1 MAPALLTAVDS
12 ASHVHLI
19 VGSNPLAGARCTRSI
34 EVGANPILIAPEDA
48 TLHYGLVKRIEEGE
62 VKWLK
67 RSFQEDDLTTLGRT
81 EVDGVVDAVFVTAGG
96 KHGQSMCHS
105 FHAQTLSNTLQ
116 AHKYP
121 TFAAGYEFPST
132 SPMRPTSAHSHSSP
146 HTPTVLYKLVSQHPA
161 KVASCLLA
169 YGERSHRRCHQ
180 IWATL

>member
-12 ASHVHLI
+12 ASHIHLI

-67 RSFQEDDLTTLGRT
+67 RSFQEEDLTTLGRA

-96 KHGQSMCHS
+96 KQGQSMS
-105 FHAQTLSNTLQ
+105 RTAVLQ
-116 AHKYP
+116 IWSDCIQARRYP
-121 TFAAGYEFPST
+121 TFAAGYGFPSM
-132 SPMRPTSAHSHSSP
+132 SPMRPTFAPSP
-146 HTPTVLYKLVSQHPA
+146 SFPHIPTALSR
-161 KVASCLLA
+161 LA
-169 YGERSHRRCHQ
+169 
-180 IWATL
+180 

>member
-12 ASHVHLI
+12 ASHIHLI

-67 RSFQEDDLTTLGRT
+67 RSFREEDLSTLGRP

-96 KHGQSMCHS
+96 KQGQSTFVTCSCLEPYLTEFRHTNIQPLPPVTNPRQRCRCPQPLLL
-105 FHAQTLSNTLQ
+105 HTPLHTLGRPSPDWCNNVWQGLQ
-116 AHKYP
+116 AISSHTAGDCIFVAP
-121 TFAAGYEFPST
+121 TPG
-132 SPMRPTSAHSHSSP
+132 
-146 HTPTVLYKLVSQHPA
+146 
-161 KVASCLLA
+161 
-169 YGERSHRRCHQ
+169 
-180 IWATL
+180 